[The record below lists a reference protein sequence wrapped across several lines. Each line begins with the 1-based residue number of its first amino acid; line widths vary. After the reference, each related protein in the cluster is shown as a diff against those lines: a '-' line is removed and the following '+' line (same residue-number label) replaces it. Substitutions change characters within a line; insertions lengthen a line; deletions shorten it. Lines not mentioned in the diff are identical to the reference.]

1 MHREASLRLS
11 VLKGV
16 QDYFGAWQ
24 GVMAPFLQATNEGAM
39 VASARE
45 SFTDLVAVLDAAC
58 VRCVCMVAGLICAP
72 PATCLLPLRS
82 SCWLISTPWC
92 ESISRSR
99 FLNSWALDLALPTLL
114 WGVS

>member
-24 GVMAPFLQATNEGAM
+24 GVMAPFLQATNEGAI

-58 VRCVCMVAGLICAP
+58 VRCVCMVAGLIDLWPPSYALSP
-72 PATCLLPLRS
+72 PAPFRVLLLPP
-82 SCWLISTPWC
+82 CWLISNV
-92 ESISRSR
+92 IH
-99 FLNSWALDLALPTLL
+99 AL
-114 WGVS
+114 V

>member
-1 MHREASLRLS
+1 MALTDADTLPSVRVHREASLRLS

-58 VRCVCMVAGLICAP
+58 VRCVCMVAGLIDLWP
-72 PATCLLPLRS
+72 PSYACLLLLRS
-82 SCWLISTPWC
+82 ESCC
-92 ESISRSR
+92 CR
-99 FLNSWALDLALPTLL
+99 LA
-114 WGVS
+114 G